1 MDPVTA
7 FLFATVLMMLNGA
20 VLGVMHRDLA
30 PALRS
35 PAFGWRVGTLL
46 IAIGCLVLA
55 LQKWLPSW
63 LALTIGNGLLLAGL
77 VAYRNA
83 IDLFDGHQAS
93 RLRWLGPVVL
103 AAGIGWF
110 TAVRDDFAIRV
121 VLASIAWVTT
131 LAGSARALWRGR
143 QAEGASSRLVL
154 MVLFVGLAL
163 VMVFRAGWFGLR
175 AGPETTVVDPG
186 SWVNV
191 LTPMLASTLPI
202 IGTTAFLL
210 MCSERLRRDWEHA
223 ASTDALTGLWN
234 RRTLISRGAAALDEA
249 HQHGRGLAVAVID
262 VDHFKSVNDRFGHEV
277 GDVALQHV
285 AKALRSQCRA
295 VDLAARHGGEEFVV
309 LLKDLDAASA
319 ADAAERLRAA
329 LAATPLV
336 HGDLRLELT
345 ASFGVTT
352 LTRDDRSFDDLLR
365 RADAALYRAKHEGR
379 NRVVVG

>member
-30 PALRS
+30 PALRE
-35 PAFGWRVGTLL
+35 PAFRWRVGTLL

-55 LQKWLPSW
+55 LQQWLPAW

-77 VAYRNA
+77 IAYWNA
-83 IDLFDGHQAS
+83 VDLFDGHQAS
-93 RLRWLGPVVL
+93 RLRWLGPIAL

-110 TAVRDDFAIRV
+110 TVVRDDLSIRV
-121 VLASIAWVTT
+121 VLASIGWVTT
-131 LAGSARALWRGR
+131 LTGSARALWRGR
-143 QAEGASSRLVL
+143 QADGASSRLVL
-154 MVLFVGLAL
+154 IVIFVGLAI
-163 VMVFRAGWFGLR
+163 VMVLRAAWFGLHVG
-175 AGPETTVVDPG
+175 AETTVVDPG

-210 MCSERLRRDWEHA
+210 MCSERLRRDWENA

-234 RRTLISRGAAALDEA
+234 RRTLIARGALALAEA
-249 HQHGRGLAVAVID
+249 KEHGRGVAVAVID

-277 GDVALQHV
+277 GDLALQHV
-285 AKALRSQCRA
+285 AKALRSQCRP

-309 LLKDLDAASA
+309 LFKELDDDAAA
-319 ADAAERLRAA
+319 NAAERLRAA
-329 LAATPLV
+329 LEGEPLV
-336 HGDLRLELT
+336 RGELRLPLT
-345 ASFGVTT
+345 ASFGVAT
-352 LTRDDRSFDDLLR
+352 LTREDRSFDDLLR

-379 NRVVVG
+379 NRVVAG